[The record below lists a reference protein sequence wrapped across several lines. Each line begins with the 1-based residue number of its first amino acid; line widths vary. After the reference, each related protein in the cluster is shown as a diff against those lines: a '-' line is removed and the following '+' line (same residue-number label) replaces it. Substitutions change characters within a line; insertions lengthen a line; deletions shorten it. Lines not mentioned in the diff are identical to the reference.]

1 MWRCWGSERCP
12 PPMLQDGGFSIHG
25 HTKIQYSSFFWR
37 CNLYVYIYRHVCIYY
52 IYNIN
57 THTHTFYTSLYME
70 VNKLDPF
77 FFTTSDFRCD
87 GRPCEVGW
95 MIWRQYSEWFGHVSL
110 PLTAIQVW
118 RTILSW
124 ILFINR
130 ICLGEIKLIFDI
142 GGSQGWVKPRAHH

>member
-57 THTHTFYTSLYME
+57 THTHILHVTLYGGKQVRSIFFYYFRFSMWRKA
-70 VNKLDPF
+70 VWGWLDDLASVQRVVWTCF
-77 FFTTSDFRCD
+77 FATYGHSSMKNHIELDFVHQQD
-87 GRPCEVGW
+87 MFGRDKAHLW
-95 MIWRQYSEWFGHVSL
+95 YW
-110 PLTAIQVW
+110 
-118 RTILSW
+118 
-124 ILFINR
+124 
-130 ICLGEIKLIFDI
+130 GE
-142 GGSQGWVKPRAHH
+142 SRMS